1 MSEQR
6 PRGQPL
12 RNWFK
17 RNSLWIVGFGLM
29 LASSGLDGVY
39 MMLWMPTGAG
49 ILGLVLNT
57 VADIANMKLGTEFGK
72 LQRSTIKERRKL
84 SVLLLFGEL
93 IAIAYSWFF
102 SWRQMRRVLPAIEP
116 DDWTWVSFVAAGFIP
131 VTLFFLGIAQSL
143 QVASRDLLQGEE
155 EKPGKAEPEPLK
167 CPTCGATHGL
177 SGQPFLTQAQLKG
190 HMRAHASGNGNEPQ
204 PERVEAGEEQS

>member
-1 MSEQR
+1 MSDQPSKWDR
-6 PRGQPL
+6 FRGWL
-12 RNWFK
+12 K
-17 RNSLWIVGFGLM
+17 RNSLWVVGFGLM

-49 ILGLVLNT
+49 VLGLILNT

-72 LQRSTIKERRKL
+72 LQRSRVKERRKL
-84 SVLLLFGEL
+84 SILLLMGEFV
-93 IAIAYSWFF
+93 AIAYSWFF

-116 DDWTWVSFVAAGFIP
+116 DDWVWVSWVAAGFIP

-155 EKPGKAEPEPLK
+155 EKPAKAEPEPLV
-167 CPTCGATHGL
+167 CPVCGATHGL
-177 SGQPFLTQAQLKG
+177 NGQPFLVQAQLKG
-190 HMRAHASGNGNEPQ
+190 HMRAHAGSGNGSEPQ
-204 PERVEAGEEQS
+204 PERVKAGEER